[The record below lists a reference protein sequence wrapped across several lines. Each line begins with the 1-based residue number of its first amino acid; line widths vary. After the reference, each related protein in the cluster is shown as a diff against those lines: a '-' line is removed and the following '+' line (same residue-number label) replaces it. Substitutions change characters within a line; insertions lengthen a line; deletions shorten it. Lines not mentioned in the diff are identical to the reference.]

1 MGGIETG
8 YLGETNMTTAQM
20 KERIAES
27 SPRFKSG
34 ITGVFYLV
42 TIVMGGVVFFRR
54 GRVGL
59 VVVFIATACYIAVT
73 ALFYGLSR

>member
-1 MGGIETG
+1 MNPTE
-8 YLGETNMTTAQM
+8 M

-34 ITGVFYLV
+34 ITGLFYLV
-42 TIVMGGVVFFRR
+42 TILMGGVVFFLH
-54 GRVGL
+54 GRMGSAVD
-59 VVVFIATACYIAVT
+59 VIATACYVAVT